1 MLKDTRKVKSQNLR
15 HEKHNK
21 SKGQKKNI
29 LANKVKEEIVIEIT
43 SNDIENILRDINIHA
58 HVLGGLILRPATI
71 TIPLRKNKL
80 QVGDKVILLGVEK
93 NIARVLTQLSPFQN
107 GHIDN

>member
-1 MLKDTRKVKSQNLR
+1 VSKKTVVQNDT
-15 HEKHNK
+15 
-21 SKGQKKNI
+21 
-29 LANKVKEEIVIEIT
+29 KEEIVIDIT
-43 SNDIENILRDINIHA
+43 STVVENMLRDINIHA

-93 NIARVLTQLSPFQN
+93 NIARVLRRYRSTKS
-107 GHIDN
+107 